1 MIGCKNC
8 LPANPGFVQGVKGR
22 VPCVCNPNPQV
33 KVCDSCSLCVKRRE
47 QAAQK

>member
-1 MIGCKNC
+1 MFK
-8 LPANPGFVQGVKGR
+8 LYLAYKAVQGVKGW